1 MLNQNSQPIW
11 NSVDKYIEPL
21 LKRVLET
28 QRIGVSCGKVE
39 VNNITSSCGKDRG
52 DRFYLSIPYA
62 GKTLSWN
69 VLFNSLCPELS
80 PDFLFDDDSFLA
92 DPDVTTILTHVPSLA
107 SWDVTN
113 DDALLMVI
121 VQLLSYYKEHQI
133 NLLEKQG
140 ERLKFEYST
149 LVNETEICP
158 EDMEVI
164 SLPTGVRPVETRFLI
179 RMAMDFSKLPERISH
194 PQDDEAMLLVTFNG
208 PDYDH
213 ITPELYLSK
222 SLEDAF
228 GGPAALHI
236 PPFQS
241 SKYLMDYVPEVKG
254 YINEKINLLAI
265 CFEKR
270 KSFIAALLLLKRGSI
285 IEYDAVEAS
294 NVTLLVE
301 HRDFYCMI
309 HFKLPTTFPKQPPQ
323 ITLRSIYHMTSLG
336 TLFSQNVED
345 LPYSPRWVPFEMVT
359 KALNHIAEK
368 EIHKFQTNS
377 VKNSHF

>member
-1 MLNQNSQPIW
+1 MLNQNNQPVW
-11 NSVDKYIEPL
+11 NSVDKHIEPL
-21 LKRVLET
+21 LKRVLQT

-62 GKTLSWN
+62 GKTISWN

-92 DPDVTTILTHVPSLA
+92 DPDLNSIVTHVPSLA

-113 DDALLMVI
+113 DDALLM
-121 VQLLSYYKEHQI
+121 I

-149 LVNETEICP
+149 LVGETEICA
-158 EDMEVI
+158 EDLEVI
-164 SLPTGVRPVETRFLI
+164 SLPIGARHVETRFLI

-208 PDYDH
+208 PDCNR

-254 YINEKINLLAI
+254 YINEKINLLAM

-294 NVTLLVE
+294 NATLLVE

-309 HFKLPTTFPKQPPQ
+309 HFKLPTTFPKEPPQ
-323 ITLRSIYHMTSLG
+323 VTLRSIYHMTSLG

-345 LPYSPRWVPFEMVT
+345 LPYSPRWAPFEMVT

-368 EIHKFQTNS
+368 EIQKFQTNS